1 MIHVNENE
9 KTWYLD
15 GRTISNIYHFIL
27 DYDEV
32 KKKKERFP
40 DRDFIVVEFKRKIDV
55 SPQFQP

>member
-9 KTWYLD
+9 KTRYLD

-32 KKKKERFP
+32 KKKKKTFP
-40 DRDFIVVEFKRKIDV
+40 RQGFHRRRIQKKN
-55 SPQFQP
+55 